1 MTQHLF
7 AKIWNNSSNVSRAS
21 SEANLITVNKKK
33 SGILILNDDGTDPSV
48 IMGYPV
54 VSEYKY
60 LGILLDSKLSPKHH
74 ICAMNKKLKE
84 YLQRDKF
91 LQK

>member
-1 MTQHLF
+1 MTQNLF

-54 VSEYKY
+54 VSEYK
-60 LGILLDSKLSPKHH
+60 LNTWVSFWTRS
-74 ICAMNKKLKE
+74 
-84 YLQRDKF
+84 
-91 LQK
+91 

>member
-1 MTQHLF
+1 MTQNLF
-7 AKIWNNSSNVSRAS
+7 AKIWNNSSNVSRCS

-33 SGILILNDDGTDPSV
+33 SGILILNHDGADPTV

-60 LGILLDSKLSPKHH
+60 LGILLDSKLSPEHH
-74 ICAMNKKLKE
+74 ISALYKKLKE